1 MFMLAA
7 AVGVFSL
14 GSLCTAECAYAAE
27 TPQFS
32 QSSVKGHEEYTLFT
46 NYMDG
51 YSLYLDSNLSVDTSM
66 SEVVTV
72 FENNNKRIEIYKQ
85 YVGNT
90 GKSSYINYSNGFLNN
105 KFDHKL
111 DFSGV
116 QTFNGNTAYLTMW
129 HRDKLSRV
137 ANDKNY
143 YAIIDIPKG
152 NYCYT
157 ISIKAN
163 APIGNVGGYTYLIE
177 SFKTFEPTSYADK
190 IKTNKI
196 DVDEKNWND
205 ETKAFYN
212 YYFADDAELTWGIFD
227 TGFAYGIHYD
237 VLDGYEDHFEY
248 EFPVLLVYNHF
259 VKDEAQYPKLKPRLE
274 KAYERGKAL
283 ELTLQTVGVN
293 DGNMIYDILQGEY
306 DDFLNYYAQ
315 TIADFGHPVL
325 FRLGNEMNGDWCPYS
340 SYNTSRD
347 TVLFNE
353 FYKYVRSF
361 FDVAG
366 AQNVIWVWNPNHDSL
381 PNFKWNHSMMYYPG
395 DEYVDVIGLT
405 AYNTGT
411 YYASIGESWKEFTEL
426 YDVFYY
432 DYCERFEQPFMI
444 TEFACA
450 SMGGDKNQWVINMFN
465 SIHKYDRIKIAVW
478 WDGCDWDANGNIA
491 RSYFIDETPTLM
503 DTFRK
508 YLRKENYKAWYND
521 VFA

>member
-1 MFMLAA
+1 MFLFAI
-7 AVGVFSL
+7 VFGVITF
-14 GSLCTAECAYAAE
+14 GTIYTAEPVYAARN
-27 TPQFS
+27 PQFS
-32 QSSVKGHEEYTLFT
+32 QSSVKGKEHLTLFT

-51 YSLYLDSNLSVDTSM
+51 YSLYMDRDMSVDTSM

-72 FENNNKRIEIYKQ
+72 FENANKRIEIYKQ

-90 GKSSYINYSNGFLNN
+90 GRDSYINYSNGFLNN
-105 KFDHKL
+105 TIDHKV
-111 DFSGV
+111 DFKGV
-116 QTFNGNTAYLTMW
+116 QTFKGNKAHIVMW
-129 HRDKLSRV
+129 HREKLAKV
-137 ANDKNY
+137 KNDKNY
-143 YAIIDIPKG
+143 YAIMDIPKG
-152 NYCYT
+152 DYCYT

-177 SFKTFEPTSYADK
+177 SFKTFQPTSTADP

-196 DVDEKNWND
+196 DIEEKNWNE

-212 YYFADDAELTWGIFD
+212 NYFADDAELTWGIFETD
-227 TGFAYGIHYD
+227 FAYGYKYKT
-237 VLDGYEDHFEY
+237 LDSYEEHFEY
-248 EFPVLLVYNHF
+248 EFPVLLVYSHF
-259 VKDEAQYPKLKPRLE
+259 ADKKEAYPDIKTPLE
-274 KAYERGKAL
+274 LAYQRGKTL
-283 ELTLQTVGVN
+283 ELTLQTLWKD
-293 DGNMIYDILQGEY
+293 DGNMVYDVLQGEY
-306 DDFLNYYAQ
+306 DDFLMYYAK

-347 TVLFNE
+347 TVIFNE
-353 FYKYVRSF
+353 FYRYVASF
-361 FDVAG
+361 FDKAG

-381 PNFKWNHSMMYYPG
+381 PNYKWNHSMMYYPG
-395 DEYVDVIGLT
+395 DEYADVIGLT

-411 YYASIGESWKEFTEL
+411 YYASVGERWKTFREL

-432 DYCERFEQPFMI
+432 DYCKRFEQPFMI

-450 SMGGDKNQWVINMFN
+450 SMGGDKNQWVIDMFN
-465 SIHKYDRIKIAVW
+465 NISRYDRIKVAIW

-508 YLRKENYKAWYND
+508 YLRQPDYKAWYND
-521 VFA
+521 VMA